1 MLLDLNVVG
10 GEAIRGCHFQRQ
22 RGGMRDAVSSIPCL
36 VKLLFLFFLFSFM
49 GILHHIYLILM
60 TAVDGLSMSL
70 LSSMANISA
79 LTRVSFFGVYV
90 CAYDAHLLDR

>member
-1 MLLDLNVVG
+1 MSLSAPARWNARCCEFDSLP
-10 GEAIRGCHFQRQ
+10 RQ
-22 RGGMRDAVSSIPCL
+22 TSFS
-36 VKLLFLFFLFSFM
+36 FFLFSFM